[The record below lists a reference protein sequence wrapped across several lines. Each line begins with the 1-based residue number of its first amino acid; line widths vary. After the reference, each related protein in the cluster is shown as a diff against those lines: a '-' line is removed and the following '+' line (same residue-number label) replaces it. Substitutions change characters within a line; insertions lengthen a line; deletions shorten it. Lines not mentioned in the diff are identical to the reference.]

1 MLDIITRS
9 DEDDALG
16 KDFRWFRLISDDEA
30 LRKRIE
36 AFKAFAIGFFVAAD
50 AVELEL

>member
-1 MLDIITRS
+1 MLDVVARS

-16 KDFRWFRLISDDEA
+16 KDFRWFRFISDDEA
-30 LRKRIE
+30 LRNRIE
-36 AFKAFAIGFFVAAD
+36 AFATGFFVAD

>member
-1 MLDIITRS
+1 MLDVVARS

-16 KDFRWFRLISDDEA
+16 KDFRWFRFKSDDDEA

-36 AFKAFAIGFFVAAD
+36 AFATGFFVAD